1 MNLIKDIRLFEKR
14 EPDVD
19 GTGTPCYMRE
29 LYGFD
34 DIDLQDIIQ
43 RLLFLLRHEGFTF
56 GSFDHLY
63 MNYTPSLPHGEVRHN
78 QRSRDYYHPWYR
90 YTDAGCDID
99 IFQSMTMEE
108 QRRFLSEAIR
118 KAVHLHADEEN
129 CAIFDRCFDR
139 VMALGA
145 NLEIPYK
152 EKVSENIKITISTT
166 ISDEVDFLP
175 IVRIYDRKGDLLL
188 KKHLRSYGRDEF
200 IYQFRTITLGK
211 KSVRIQISKHS
222 EAQYYNIQPLKFQIT

>member
-19 GTGTPCYMRE
+19 YTSTPNYMRG
-29 LYGFD
+29 LYAFD
-34 DIDLQDIIQ
+34 DMDMQDIIQ

-90 YTDAGCDID
+90 FTDAGCDIEL
-99 IFQSMTMEE
+99 FKAMPLEG
-108 QRRFLSEAIR
+108 QRRFLSEAIQ
-118 KAVHLHADEEN
+118 KAVHLHSDEEN
-129 CAIFDRCFDR
+129 AAIFDCCYEK
-139 VMALGA
+139 VMEKGA
-145 NLEIPYK
+145 ELEIPYK
-152 EKVSENIKITISTT
+152 EKLGEHLRITISTT

-175 IVRIYDRKGDLLL
+175 IVRIFDLNGDLLL
-188 KKHLRSYGRDEF
+188 EERLRSYGRDEF
-200 IYQFRTITLGK
+200 ILQFRSITLGK
-211 KSVRIQISKHS
+211 KTVRIQTSKGTA
-222 EAQYYNIQPLKFQIT
+222 AQYYDIHPLKFTV

>member
-19 GTGTPCYMRE
+19 YSSTPYYMRG
-29 LYGFD
+29 LYAFD
-34 DIDLQDIIQ
+34 DMDMQDIIQ

-90 YTDAGCDID
+90 YTDAGCDIEL
-99 IFQSMTMEE
+99 FKAMPLEE
-108 QRRFLSEAIR
+108 QRHFLSEAIR

-129 CAIFDRCFDR
+129 DAIFERCYEV
-139 VMALGA
+139 VMERGA
-145 NLEIPYK
+145 DLEIPYR
-152 EKVSENIKITISTT
+152 EKTGEHLRIIISTT
-166 ISDEVDFLP
+166 ISDDVDFLP
-175 IVRIYDRKGDLLL
+175 IVRIFDRDGSLLHEA
-188 KKHLRSYGRDEF
+188 HLRSYGRDEF
-200 IYQFRTITLGK
+200 ILQFRSITIGK
-211 KSVRIQISKHS
+211 KTVRIQPSKRTESRYYDIHS
-222 EAQYYNIQPLKFQIT
+222 LKFTL

>member
-19 GTGTPCYMRE
+19 YTSMPNYMRG
-29 LYGFD
+29 LYAFD
-34 DIDLQDIIQ
+34 DMEMQDIIQ

-90 YTDAGCDID
+90 FTDAGCDIEL
-99 IFQSMTMEE
+99 FKAMTLEE

-129 CAIFDRCFDR
+129 AAIFDCCYEK
-139 VMALGA
+139 VMEKGA
-145 NLEIPYK
+145 DLEIPYK
-152 EKVSENIKITISTT
+152 EKLGEHLRITISTT

-175 IVRIYDRKGDLLL
+175 IVRIFDLNSDLLL
-188 KKHLRSYGRDEF
+188 EERLRSYGRDEF
-200 IYQFRTITLGK
+200 ILQFRSITLGK
-211 KSVRIQISKHS
+211 KTVRIQTSKGTA
-222 EAQYYNIQPLKFQIT
+222 AQYYDIHPLKFTV